1 MTTFFPSPTSSSSSS
16 ALVRTLMVWLLSNLG
31 GTSVLALD
39 FSIESPADLTI
50 PLLVGFMAA
59 LISLAYVPLAWPFFA
74 LAQRICTGWRCQLLA
89 VAGVVTV
96 FGVANYLLLQ
106 WLPIGS
112 FGTLLTFSRPYLGA
126 ALLAVAWLYRPQSA
140 GQPATAKLSRP
151 APLLNSWCIRTPR
164 RRPLLAK

>member
-1 MTTFFPSPTSSSSSS
+1 MRTF
-16 ALVRTLMVWLLSNLG
+16 MVWLLSNLG

-39 FSIESPADLTI
+39 FGLESPADFTI

-96 FGVANYLLLQ
+96 FGAANYLLLE

-112 FGTLLTFSRPYLGA
+112 FSTLLAFSRPYLGA
-126 ALLAVAWLYRPQSA
+126 ALLSVAWLYRPQSA
-140 GQPATAKLSRP
+140 RQPASAKLSRP
-151 APLLNSWCIRTPR
+151 APLLNSWSIQPVRH
-164 RRPLLAK
+164 RPVLAKY